1 MQIIDWQN
9 ADETE
14 RRQALARPARHDD
27 AAVVEGVTAILEAV
41 KYRGDAAVR
50 EFARKFDGSDCS
62 CWRVSPS
69 EIAEAAARADN
80 KLCAA
85 LDLAISNITTFHEA
99 QQPKNSRVETMPGIV
114 CELHWRPID
123 TVGFYVPG
131 GTAPLFSSVL
141 MQAIPARLA
150 GCRRRILCTPPQRD
164 GRVHPAILFAAEL
177 CGITDIFAVGGAQAI
192 AAMAYGTETIP
203 KVDKISGPGNAFVTL
218 AKQMV
223 AQDPAGATIDL
234 PAGPSEVM
242 VIADESARADWIA
255 ADLLAQA
262 EHDADAQVVLV
273 TTSADLAAR
282 VENEVRKQSQSLA
295 RRTIVETSL
304 ASSRIIIADEIGDA
318 IGIANLYAPE
328 HLILHAPDAAR
339 RLSDIRHAGS
349 VFLGAHTPESA
360 GDYASGTN
368 HILPTGGHAR
378 AFGGVT
384 IQSFMKSMTVQS
396 LNASGLAR
404 LAPSILAMAEAEGLD
419 AHARAVSIRLESA

>member
-1 MQIIDWQN
+1 M
-9 ADETE
+9 
-14 RRQALARPARHDD
+14 
-27 AAVVEGVTAILEAV
+27 
-41 KYRGDAAVR
+41 
-50 EFARKFDGSDCS
+50 
-62 CWRVSPS
+62 
-69 EIAEAAARADN
+69 
-80 KLCAA
+80 
-85 LDLAISNITTFHEA
+85 
-99 QQPKNSRVETMPGIV
+99 
-114 CELHWRPID
+114 
-123 TVGFYVPG
+123 
-131 GTAPLFSSVL
+131 FSSVL

-150 GCRRRILCTPPQRD
+150 GCRRRILCTPPRRD

-192 AAMAYGTETIP
+192 AAMAYGTESIP
-203 KVDKISGPGNAFVTL
+203 KVDKISGPGNAYVTL
-218 AKQMV
+218 AKQRV
-223 AQDPAGATIDL
+223 AQDPAGAAIDL

-282 VENEVRKQSQSLA
+282 VENEIQKQCQSLV

-304 ASSRIIIADEIGDA
+304 ASSRIIIVSEIGAA

-328 HLILHAPDAAR
+328 HLILHAPDAVR

-360 GDYASGTN
+360 GDYASGIN

-384 IQSFMKSMTVQS
+384 VRSFMKSMTVQS
-396 LNASGLAR
+396 LNAGGLAR

-419 AHARAVSIRLESA
+419 AHARAVSIRLERA